1 MPDPEAL
8 KDDASPD
15 KQGTQRQQQ
24 QQQQGGPGS
33 GRAFQRVKAEEWLN
47 KKARPFAAHIACH
60 AAATLA
66 VEATCLT
73 SILRTLLCP

>member
-8 KDDASPD
+8 KDDASPE
-15 KQGTQRQQQ
+15 KRGVQRQQQ

-47 KKARPFAAHIACH
+47 KKARPLPVPSAC
-60 AAATLA
+60 L
-66 VEATCLT
+66 
-73 SILRTLLCP
+73 